1 MKLFKNIR
9 FFYYWTK
16 GERALKNGDEKTA
29 NKCKKKLKEIREF

>member
-9 FFYYWTK
+9 FCYFWTK
-16 GERALKNGDEKTA
+16 GERALKNGDEKTT